1 MIFCIFN
8 FTLSNYLYTALKMN
22 YYLSRVS
29 LLDDVS
35 GVLLLLVE
43 LLVVDGRGIL
53 ETSPPLSELS
63 LN

>member
-1 MIFCIFN
+1 MYYI
-8 FTLSNYLYTALKMN
+8 ALKMN

-43 LLVVDGRGIL
+43 LLVVDARGIV